1 MQEYGPAIA
10 KDRTDRPEFGR
21 VKRMSGS
28 GSNST
33 RYCTFQQYTLAW
45 EVGTGLRVALKPG
58 SYRITGEEQL
68 NGIHFVRLDERYR
81 IEASQ
86 LSE

>member
-1 MQEYGPAIA
+1 MQRNCLPVSP
-10 KDRTDRPEFGR
+10 DRSARLGSVK
-21 VKRMSGS
+21 VKRMPGS
-28 GSNST
+28 RPNSA

-58 SYRITGEEQL
+58 RYRITGEERL
-68 NGIHFVRLDERYR
+68 NGIQFFRLEERYR

-86 LSE
+86 HSE